1 MENLKKEINK
11 ELEILK
17 ELIKQEKDV
26 EVKKQR
32 KILDK
37 LLSHKQ
43 FVYTILKI

>member
-37 LLSHKQ
+37 LLSQ
-43 FVYTILKI
+43 

>member
-1 MENLKKEINK
+1 MESLKKEISK

-17 ELIKQEKDV
+17 ELIKRERDE

-37 LLSHKQ
+37 LLNQ
-43 FVYTILKI
+43 YLKNL

>member
-11 ELEILK
+11 ELENLK

-37 LLSHKQ
+37 LLSQ
-43 FVYTILKI
+43 YLKNL

>member
-1 MENLKKEINK
+1 MENLKKEISK

-17 ELIKQEKDV
+17 ELIKRERDE

-37 LLSHKQ
+37 LLNQ
-43 FVYTILKI
+43 YLKNL

>member
-37 LLSHKQ
+37 LLSQ
-43 FVYTILKI
+43 YLKNL